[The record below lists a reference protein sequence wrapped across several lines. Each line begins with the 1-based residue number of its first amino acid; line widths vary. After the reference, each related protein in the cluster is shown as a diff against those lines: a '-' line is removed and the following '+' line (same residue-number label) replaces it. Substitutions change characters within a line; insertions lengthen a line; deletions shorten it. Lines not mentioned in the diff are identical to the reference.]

1 MQSPLATAE
10 PAHNAPRRPV
20 EGAATVLPG
29 EMGMERWGRE
39 AVKQQ
44 QECKGGTGES
54 EMEGEEE
61 NEREKDSHVCCF
73 NPPKV
78 E

>member
-1 MQSPLATAE
+1 M
-10 PAHNAPRRPV
+10 
-20 EGAATVLPG
+20 LPG